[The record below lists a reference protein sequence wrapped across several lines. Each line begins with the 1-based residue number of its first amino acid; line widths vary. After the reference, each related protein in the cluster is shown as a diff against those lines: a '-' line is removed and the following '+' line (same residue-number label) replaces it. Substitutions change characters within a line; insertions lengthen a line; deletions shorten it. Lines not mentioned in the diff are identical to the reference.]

1 MKRLLLASTC
11 LAGLVMTANPAAA
24 QDAPA
29 EAETQGLEDIIVT
42 AQRREE
48 NLQRAA
54 VAISAVTGDD
64 LVAAGISDTASL
76 GRLVPSLVIAPTGGS
91 GTGFYL
97 RGVGTLQGNAFG
109 ENPIAF
115 NYAGVYVARPNAPV
129 GTFYD
134 LERVEVVKGPQG
146 TLYGRNATG
155 GAINVLPKRPQLG
168 NFGGEL
174 MAEYGNYESKKVS
187 GALNVAMGDSFAIR
201 VAGQVVDRDGYLSD
215 GYSDEVGEAARVSL
229 LFKPE
234 GDWSALLTADYF
246 HQGGKG
252 VGGVLAP
259 GAAFGNPSGFAYRGY
274 AAPRLK
280 DRIGGSDPLSIA
292 ALRASPPPAA
302 AFLGNGFVTPPAGDG
317 FNDSKFYGVSATI
330 EGDLGFGTLSIIPGY
345 RRSEPN
351 FRFYTFG
358 FLGEVTETDDQMSLE
373 VRLASKGDQALR
385 YVLGAYYFVEDQVAS
400 NRFVQGRISDVRFQP
415 NLETESKAVFAQFTY
430 DVTDTVRL
438 VAGGRYTDE
447 TKESDTAVQLFG
459 PAGQTANTRSSSRQT
474 ASKFTWKA
482 GIEADLGPQSLLYA
496 NVATGFKAG
505 GFFVGSVDNSFR
517 PETLTAYTI
526 GSKNRFLDN
535 RLQFNVEAFY
545 WKYKNQQISFVGPVQ
560 VVPGI
565 FTAGGKTV
573 NAGQARFYGA
583 EADLQFALTPH
594 TVFGANVLYN
604 NTKYDSLSYVAISAG
619 GGPLR
624 NGCAVTPDTSTPV
637 APPARLFNVNCA
649 GQPGLNAPEW
659 SGTASLEHTVELGG
673 DLDLVL
679 SARTKL
685 SSSYIV
691 SLEYLPEERQD
702 AYMQSD
708 ASITLKSRD
717 DKWSVTGFVNNIED
731 ETIIASAFARP
742 VLQTVYAVVAP
753 PRTYGVRVGF
763 KF

>member
-11 LAGLVMTANPAAA
+11 LVGMFMSANAASAQEAPSAEEAG
-24 QDAPA
+24 
-29 EAETQGLEDIIVT
+29 GLQDIIVT

-48 NLQRAA
+48 SLQKAA
-54 VAISAVTGDD
+54 VAVSAVTGDS
-64 LVAAGISDTASL
+64 LVAAGISDTAAL

-168 NFGGEL
+168 TFGGDL
-174 MAEYGNYESKKVS
+174 SAEYGNYDSKKIS

-201 VAGQVVDRDGYLSD
+201 VAGQIVDRDGYLSD
-215 GYSDEVGEAARVSL
+215 GYSDDSGQAARISL
-229 LFKPE
+229 LFEPE
-234 GDWSALLTADYF
+234 GNWSVLLTADYF

-259 GAAFGNPSGFAYRGY
+259 GAAFGNPSGFAYPGY
-274 AAPRLK
+274 AAPALS
-280 DRIGGSDPLSIA
+280 DRIGGSDPISIA

-302 AFLGNGFVTPPAGDG
+302 AFLGNGFVAPPKADG
-317 FNDSKFYGVSATI
+317 FNDNTFYGVSAAI
-330 EGDLGFGTLSIIPGY
+330 EGDLGFGTLTIIPAY

-358 FLGEVTETDDQMSLE
+358 FLGDVTEIDNQTSIE
-373 VRLASKGDQALR
+373 VRLASKSDQALR
-385 YVLGAYYFVEDQVAS
+385 YVLGAYYFEEDQKAV
-400 NRFVQGRISDVRFQP
+400 NRFFQGAISDTRFQP
-415 NLETESKAVFAQFTY
+415 NLETSSKAVFAQFTY
-430 DVTDTVRL
+430 DVTDSVRL

-447 TKESDTAVQLFG
+447 TKRTDTPVQLFG
-459 PAGQTANTRSSSRQT
+459 PAGQTANTRSNASLS

-505 GFFVGSVDNSFR
+505 GFFVGSVDNSFK
-517 PETLTAYTI
+517 PETLTAFTI
-526 GSKNRFLDN
+526 GSKNRFMDN

-545 WKYKNQQISFVGPVQ
+545 WKYKDQQISFVGPVQ
-560 VVPGI
+560 IVPGI
-565 FTAGGKTV
+565 FAAGGKTV
-573 NAGQARFYGA
+573 NAGNADFYGF
-583 EADLQFALTPH
+583 EADMQFAVTPQ
-594 TVFGANVLYN
+594 TMFSANVLYN
-604 NTKYDSLSYVAISAG
+604 HTKYNSLSYVAISAG

-624 NGCAVTPDTSTPV
+624 NGCAVTADTSSPV

-649 GQPGLNAPEW
+649 GQTGLNAPEF
-659 SGTASLEHTVELGG
+659 SGSASLEHTVELGSN
-673 DLDLVL
+673 LDLVL
-679 SARTKL
+679 GARTQF

-691 SLEYLPEERQD
+691 SLEYLPEEK
-702 AYMQSD
+702 QSGYLQAD
-708 ASITLKSRD
+708 ASVTLKSRE
-717 DKWSVTGFVNNIED
+717 DKWSLTGFINNIGNK
-731 ETIIASAFARP
+731 TIISNAFARP